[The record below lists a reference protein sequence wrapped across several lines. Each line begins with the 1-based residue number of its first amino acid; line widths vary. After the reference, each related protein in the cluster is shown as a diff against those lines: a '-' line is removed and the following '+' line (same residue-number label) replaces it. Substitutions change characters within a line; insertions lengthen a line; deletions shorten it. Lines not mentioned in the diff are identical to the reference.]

1 MKQLVV
7 IIFFFI
13 AVACNNTKKESH
25 DTAIQLSEKIV
36 NTEQILAKPLAQAEQ
51 KILAKLDSSNFDSV
65 GAIAAEAELLIA
77 EQIKEIEALRV
88 KDFKGGEAFKS
99 SAINYFEYV
108 KSIFANYKNIGYAK
122 TEGARLYEVR
132 RMDSLRSQ
140 QQSVVTQMQ
149 LAQKQFA
156 ENNGFK
162 VDF

>member
-7 IIFFFI
+7 IILFFT

-25 DTAIQLSEKIV
+25 DTAIQFSEKIV
-36 NTEQILAKPLAQAEQ
+36 NTEQELAKPLAQAEQ

-77 EQIKEIEALRV
+77 DKIKEIEALRV
-88 KDFKGGEAFKS
+88 KDFKGGEAFRS
-99 SAINYFEYV
+99 SALNYFEYV
-108 KSIFANYKNIGYAK
+108 KSIFANYKNIGYAE

-140 QQSVVTQMQ
+140 QQSVVTEMQ
-149 LAQKQFA
+149 LAQKLFA
-156 ENNGFK
+156 DDNGFK